1 LQFVFNQKLQK
12 RPIPIDDVQKKSV
25 LVFEVPINGDFG
37 SIHGMRQFF
46 EGKIFKTQFV
56 NEVYAFLYYFSACV
70 AIFRIFQKY
79 FLIQRK
85 LYLKFYVK
93 VFRNINIFP
102 KEIAIFNLILISLL
116 FVLIT
121 TLSFF

>member
-1 LQFVFNQKLQK
+1 
-12 RPIPIDDVQKKSV
+12 
-25 LVFEVPINGDFG
+25 
-37 SIHGMRQFF
+37 MRQFF

-56 NEVYAFLYYFSACV
+56 NEVYAFFYYFSACV
-70 AIFRIFQKY
+70 ATFRIFPKY

-93 VFRNINIFP
+93 FFRNIKIFP
-102 KEIAIFNLILISLL
+102 KEIVIFNLILISLL
-116 FVLIT
+116 FVLIV